1 MERLFATHRV
11 RKSDT
16 LDGLWRF
23 YPEGK
28 PEDVRHVLIPSCV
41 ETYPGY
47 ENYRGVSIFER
58 EIFLQGNVRFCFK
71 GVSHTAE
78 IFLDGE
84 KIGGHYNAYTPFEI
98 VVKDVK
104 KGKHLLCVKADNR
117 CHPDSALH
125 LINDYFNYGGISR
138 PVVCEEVGELWLRRL
153 RVRPFRKG
161 GTWHGE
167 ITIQI
172 ENLTGEDRKAGVTF
186 DLEECSGEQIFSAK
200 REAVILH
207 PGCNEWKTEMAF
219 PGVESYEPESPRLY
233 QVWAQIWEKDEVID
247 DLIDRTGFRE
257 IKIQG
262 NRIYFNEKPITIRGF
277 NRHEDH
283 ALFGCAIP
291 PEGMDYDL
299 RLMEEMGANA
309 VRTCHYPNDERFL
322 DLCDEKGILVWEEG
336 HARGLDEKQMRHP
349 NFRQQS
355 LDCLRE
361 MVENHYNH
369 PAIFTWGILNEC
381 ASETE
386 YGREVYSEQYSLLR
400 ELDKSRPLTSAT
412 CRHFTDTCLDLPD
425 IVSVNIYPG
434 WYFDEDVQEYLEKE
448 YAWVQETGGK
458 GKPFLVSEIGAG
470 GISGYHAP
478 HRPKWSEE
486 RQSDILKEQLEGVL
500 QFQAGSGVF
509 IWQFCDGRVP
519 DENFSGRP
527 CCQNN
532 KGVVDG
538 YRRRKLAFETVKEIF
553 NAYFCFK
560 EPLDRF

>member
-1 MERLFATHRV
+1 MEANMERLFKTHRV
-11 RKSDT
+11 RENSV
-16 LDGLWRF
+16 LEGLWRF

-28 PEDVRHVLIPSCV
+28 PDEYRQVLIPSCV

-47 ENYRGVSIFER
+47 ENYRGIGVFEK
-58 EIFLQGNVRFCFK
+58 ELFAKGNVRLCLK

-78 IFLDGE
+78 VFWDGE
-84 KIGGHYNAYTPFEI
+84 KIGGHYNAYTPFEM

-104 KGKHLLCVKADNR
+104 AGNHLLCVKADNS

-125 LINDYFNYGGISR
+125 VINDYYNYGGITR
-138 PVVCEEVGELWLRRL
+138 PVIVEEVGEVWIRQIH
-153 RVRPFRKG
+153 VRPFKEDG
-161 GTWHGE
+161 IWHGE
-167 ITIQI
+167 FSVRI
-172 ENLTGEDRKAGVTF
+172 ENLADDKRQVGITL
-186 DLEECSGEQIFSAK
+186 DLERGSSLQAFSMEK
-200 REAVILH
+200 ETITLQ
-207 PGCNEWKTEMAF
+207 PGLNLWKKEIAL
-219 PGVESYEPESPRLY
+219 PGAESYELDAPKLY
-233 QVWAQIWEKDEVID
+233 QVWGRLWEEGEVVD
-247 DLIDRTGFRE
+247 DLIDRVGFRE
-257 IKIQG
+257 IKVQG
-262 NRIYFNEKPITIRGF
+262 NRVYFNDKPVRIKGF

-291 PEGMDYDL
+291 VEGMDYDL

-336 HARGLDEKQMRHP
+336 HARGLDEQQMRHP
-349 NFRQQS
+349 NFRKQS
-355 LDCLRE
+355 LDCLKE

-369 PAIFTWGILNEC
+369 PSIFTWGILNEC

-386 YGREVYSEQYSLLR
+386 YGREVYWEQYALLR
-400 ELDKSRPLTSAT
+400 KLDKSRPLTSAT
-412 CRHFTDTCLDLPD
+412 CRHFSDICLDLPD

-434 WYFDEDVQEYLEKE
+434 WYFDEDVKGYLEKI
-448 YAWVQETGGK
+448 YGWVQETEGK

-486 RQSDILKEQLEGVL
+486 WQCDILKEQLLGVL
-500 QFQAGSGVF
+500 GFEAGSGVF

-519 DENFSGRP
+519 DENFGGRP

-532 KGVVDG
+532 KGIVDG

-553 NAYFCFK
+553 TGK
-560 EPLDRF
+560 

>member
-1 MERLFATHRV
+1 MERLFKTHRV
-11 RKSDT
+11 RENSV
-16 LDGLWRF
+16 LEGLWRF

-28 PEDVRHVLIPSCV
+28 PDEYRQVLIPSCV

-47 ENYRGVSIFER
+47 ENYRGIGVFER
-58 EIFLQGNVRFCFK
+58 ELFAKGNVRLCLK

-78 IFLDGE
+78 VFWDGE
-84 KIGGHYNAYTPFEI
+84 KIGGHYNAYTPFEM

-104 KGKHLLCVKADNR
+104 AGKHLLCVKADNS

-125 LINDYFNYGGISR
+125 VINDYYNYGGITR
-138 PVVCEEVGELWLRRL
+138 PVIVEEVGEVWIRQIH
-153 RVRPFRKG
+153 VRSYKKDDI
-161 GTWHGE
+161 WHGE
-167 ITIQI
+167 FSVRI
-172 ENLTGEDRKAGVTF
+172 ENLADDKRQVGITL
-186 DLEECSGEQIFSAK
+186 DLESGSSLQAFSMEK
-200 REAVILH
+200 ETITLQ
-207 PGCNEWKTEMAF
+207 PGLNLWKKEIAL
-219 PGVESYEPESPRLY
+219 PAAESYELDAPKLY
-233 QVWAQIWEKDEVID
+233 QVWGRLWEEGEVVD
-247 DLIDRTGFRE
+247 DLIDRVGFRE
-257 IKIQG
+257 IKVQG
-262 NRIYFNEKPITIRGF
+262 NRVYFNDKPVRIKGF

-291 PEGMDYDL
+291 VEGMDYDL

-336 HARGLDEKQMRHP
+336 HARGLDEQQMRHP
-349 NFRQQS
+349 NFRKQS
-355 LDCLRE
+355 LDCLKE

-369 PAIFTWGILNEC
+369 PSIFTWGILNEC

-386 YGREVYSEQYSLLR
+386 YGREVYWEQYALLR
-400 ELDKSRPLTSAT
+400 KLDKSRPLTSAT
-412 CRHFTDTCLDLPD
+412 CRHFSDICLDLPD

-434 WYFDEDVQEYLEKE
+434 WYFDEDVKGYLEKI
-448 YAWVQETGGK
+448 YGWVQETEGK

-486 RQSDILKEQLEGVL
+486 RQCDILKEQLLGVL
-500 QFQAGSGVF
+500 GFEAGSGVF

-519 DENFSGRP
+519 DENFGGRP

-532 KGVVDG
+532 KGIVDG

-553 NAYFCFK
+553 TGK
-560 EPLDRF
+560 

>member
-1 MERLFATHRV
+1 MEADMERLFKTHRV
-11 RKSDT
+11 RESSV
-16 LDGLWRF
+16 LEGIWRF
-23 YPEGK
+23 YPEGR
-28 PEDVRHVLIPSCV
+28 PDEYRQVLIPSCV

-47 ENYRGVSIFER
+47 ENYRGIGVFEK
-58 EIFLQGNVRFCFK
+58 EIFAKGNVRLCLK

-78 IFLDGE
+78 VFWDGE
-84 KIGGHYNAYTPFEI
+84 KIGGHYNAYTPFEM

-104 KGKHLLCVKADNR
+104 AGKHLLRVKADNS

-125 LINDYFNYGGISR
+125 VINDYYNYGGITR
-138 PVVCEEVGELWLRRL
+138 PVIVEEVGEVWIRQIH
-153 RVRPFRKG
+153 VRPYKKDDI
-161 GTWHGE
+161 WHGE
-167 ITIQI
+167 FSVRI
-172 ENLTGEDRKAGVTF
+172 ENLADDKRQVGITL
-186 DLEECSGEQIFSAK
+186 DLESGSSLQAFSMEK
-200 REAVILH
+200 ETITLQ
-207 PGCNEWKTEMAF
+207 PGLNLWKKEIAL
-219 PGVESYEPESPRLY
+219 PGAESYELDAPKLY
-233 QVWAQIWEKDEVID
+233 QVWGRLWEEGEVVD
-247 DLIDRTGFRE
+247 DLIDRVGFRE
-257 IKIQG
+257 IKVQG
-262 NRIYFNEKPITIRGF
+262 NRVYFNDKPVRIKGF

-291 PEGMDYDL
+291 VEGMDYDL

-336 HARGLDEKQMRHP
+336 HARGLDEQQMRHP
-349 NFRQQS
+349 NFRKQS
-355 LDCLRE
+355 LDCLKE

-369 PAIFTWGILNEC
+369 PSIFTWGILNEC

-386 YGREVYSEQYSLLR
+386 YGREVYWEQYALLR
-400 ELDKSRPLTSAT
+400 KLDKSRPLTSAT
-412 CRHFTDTCLDLPD
+412 CRHFSDICLDLPD

-434 WYFDEDVQEYLEKE
+434 WYFDEDVKGYLEKI
-448 YAWVQETGGK
+448 YGWVQETEGK

-486 RQSDILKEQLEGVL
+486 RQCDILKEQLLGVL
-500 QFQAGSGVF
+500 GFEAGSGVF

-519 DENFSGRP
+519 DENFGGRP

-532 KGVVDG
+532 KGIVDG

-553 NAYFCFK
+553 TGK
-560 EPLDRF
+560 

>member
-1 MERLFATHRV
+1 MEANMERLFKTHRV
-11 RKSDT
+11 RENSV
-16 LDGLWRF
+16 LEGLWRF
-23 YPEGK
+23 YPEGR
-28 PEDVRHVLIPSCV
+28 PDEYRQVLIPSCV

-47 ENYRGVSIFER
+47 ENYRGIGVFEK
-58 EIFLQGNVRFCFK
+58 ELFAKGNVRLCLK

-78 IFLDGE
+78 VFWDGE
-84 KIGGHYNAYTPFEI
+84 KIGGHYNAYTPFEM

-104 KGKHLLCVKADNR
+104 AGKHLLCVKADNS

-125 LINDYFNYGGISR
+125 VINDYYNYGGITR
-138 PVVCEEVGELWLRRL
+138 PVIVEEVGEVWIRQIH
-153 RVRPFRKG
+153 VRPYKKDDI
-161 GTWHGE
+161 WHGE
-167 ITIQI
+167 FSVRI
-172 ENLTGEDRKAGVTF
+172 ENLADDKRQVGITL
-186 DLEECSGEQIFSAK
+186 DLESGSSLQAFSMEK
-200 REAVILH
+200 ETITLQ
-207 PGCNEWKTEMAF
+207 PGLNLWKKEIAL
-219 PGVESYEPESPRLY
+219 PAAESYELDAPKLY
-233 QVWAQIWEKDEVID
+233 QVWGRLWEEGEVVD
-247 DLIDRTGFRE
+247 DLIDRMGFRE
-257 IKIQG
+257 IKVQG
-262 NRIYFNEKPITIRGF
+262 NRVYFNDKPVRIKGF

-291 PEGMDYDL
+291 VEGMDYDL

-349 NFRQQS
+349 NFRKQS
-355 LDCLRE
+355 LDCLQE

-369 PAIFTWGILNEC
+369 PSIFTWGILNEC

-386 YGREVYSEQYSLLR
+386 YGREVYGEQYALLR
-400 ELDKSRPLTSAT
+400 KLDKSRPLTSAT
-412 CRHFTDTCLDLPD
+412 CRHFSDICLDLPD

-434 WYFDEDVQEYLEKE
+434 WYFDEDVKGYLEKI
-448 YAWVQETGGK
+448 YGWVQETEGK

-486 RQSDILKEQLEGVL
+486 RQCDILKEQLLGVL
-500 QFQAGSGVF
+500 GFEAGSGVF

-519 DENFSGRP
+519 DENFGGRP

-532 KGVVDG
+532 KGIVDG

-553 NAYFCFK
+553 TGK
-560 EPLDRF
+560 

>member
-1 MERLFATHRV
+1 MERLFKTHRV
-11 RKSDT
+11 RENSV
-16 LDGLWRF
+16 LEGIWRF
-23 YPEGK
+23 YPEGR
-28 PEDVRHVLIPSCV
+28 PDERRQVLIPSCV

-47 ENYRGVSIFER
+47 ENYRGIGVFEK
-58 EIFLQGNVRFCFK
+58 ELFAKGNVRLCLK

-78 IFLDGE
+78 VFWDGE
-84 KIGGHYNAYTPFEI
+84 KIGGHYNAYTPFEM

-104 KGKHLLCVKADNR
+104 AGNHLLCVKADNS

-125 LINDYFNYGGISR
+125 VINDYYNYGGITR
-138 PVVCEEVGELWLRRL
+138 PVIVEEVGEVWIRQIH
-153 RVRPFRKG
+153 VRPFKEDG
-161 GTWHGE
+161 IWHGE
-167 ITIQI
+167 FSVRI
-172 ENLTGEDRKAGVTF
+172 ENLADDKRQVGITL
-186 DLEECSGEQIFSAK
+186 DLESGSSLQAFSMEK
-200 REAVILH
+200 ETITLQ
-207 PGCNEWKTEMAF
+207 PGLNLWKKEIAL
-219 PGVESYEPESPRLY
+219 PAAESYELDAPKLY
-233 QVWAQIWEKDEVID
+233 QVWGRLWEEGEVVD
-247 DLIDRTGFRE
+247 DLIDRMGFRE
-257 IKIQG
+257 IKVQG
-262 NRIYFNEKPITIRGF
+262 NRVYFNDKPVRIKGF

-291 PEGMDYDL
+291 VEGMDYDL

-349 NFRQQS
+349 NFQKQS
-355 LDCLRE
+355 LDCLQE

-369 PAIFTWGILNEC
+369 PSIFTWGILNEC

-386 YGREVYSEQYSLLR
+386 YGREVYWEQYALLR
-400 ELDKSRPLTSAT
+400 KLDKSRPLTSAT
-412 CRHFTDTCLDLPD
+412 CRHFSDICLDLPD

-434 WYFDEDVQEYLEKE
+434 WYFDEDVKGYLEKI
-448 YAWVQETGGK
+448 YGWVQETEGK

-486 RQSDILKEQLEGVL
+486 RQCDILKEQLLGVL
-500 QFQAGSGVF
+500 GFEAGSGVF

-519 DENFSGRP
+519 DENFGGRP

-532 KGVVDG
+532 KGIVDG

-553 NAYFCFK
+553 TGK
-560 EPLDRF
+560 

>member
-1 MERLFATHRV
+1 MEADMERLFKTHRV
-11 RKSDT
+11 RESGV
-16 LDGLWRF
+16 LEGIWRF
-23 YPEGK
+23 YPEGR
-28 PEDVRHVLIPSCV
+28 PDECRQVLIPSCV

-47 ENYRGVSIFER
+47 ENYRGIGVFEK
-58 EIFLQGNVRFCFK
+58 ELFAKGNVRLCLK

-78 IFLDGE
+78 VFWDGE

-104 KGKHLLCVKADNR
+104 AGNHLLCVKADNS

-125 LINDYFNYGGISR
+125 VINDYYNYGGITR
-138 PVVCEEVGELWLRRL
+138 PVIVEEVGEVWIRQIH
-153 RVRPFRKG
+153 VRPYKEDG
-161 GTWHGE
+161 IWHGE
-167 ITIQI
+167 FSVRI
-172 ENLTGEDRKAGVTF
+172 ENLADDKRQVGITL
-186 DLEECSGEQIFSAK
+186 DLESGSSLQAFSMEK
-200 REAVILH
+200 EMITLQ
-207 PGCNEWKTEMAF
+207 PGLNLWKKEIAL
-219 PGVESYEPESPRLY
+219 PGAESYELDAPKLY
-233 QVWAQIWEKDEVID
+233 QVWGRLWEEGEVVD
-247 DLIDRTGFRE
+247 DLIDRVGFRE
-257 IKIQG
+257 IKVQG
-262 NRIYFNEKPITIRGF
+262 NRVYFNDKPVRIKGF

-291 PEGMDYDL
+291 VEGMDYDL

-349 NFRQQS
+349 NFRKQS
-355 LDCLRE
+355 LDCLKE

-369 PAIFTWGILNEC
+369 PSIFTWGILNEC

-386 YGREVYSEQYSLLR
+386 YGREVYGEQYALLR
-400 ELDKSRPLTSAT
+400 KLDGSRPLTSAT
-412 CRHFTDTCLDLPD
+412 CRHFSDICLDLPD

-434 WYFDEDVQEYLEKE
+434 WYFDEDVKGYLEKI
-448 YAWVQETGGK
+448 YGWVQETEGK

-486 RQSDILKEQLEGVL
+486 RQCDILKEQLLGVL
-500 QFQAGSGVF
+500 GFEAGSGVF

-519 DENFSGRP
+519 DENFGGRP

-532 KGVVDG
+532 KGIVDG
-538 YRRRKLAFETVKEIF
+538 YRRRKLAFETVKEVF
-553 NAYFCFK
+553 TG
-560 EPLDRF
+560 R

>member
-1 MERLFATHRV
+1 MERLFKTHRV
-11 RKSDT
+11 RENSV
-16 LDGLWRF
+16 LEGLWRF

-28 PEDVRHVLIPSCV
+28 PDEYRQVLIPSCV

-47 ENYRGVSIFER
+47 ENYRGIGVFEK
-58 EIFLQGNVRFCFK
+58 EIFAKGNVRLCLK

-78 IFLDGE
+78 VFWDGE
-84 KIGGHYNAYTPFEI
+84 KIGGHYNAYTPFEM

-104 KGKHLLCVKADNR
+104 AGKHLLRVKADNS

-125 LINDYFNYGGISR
+125 VINDYYNYGGITR
-138 PVVCEEVGELWLRRL
+138 PVIVEEVGEVWIRQIH
-153 RVRPFRKG
+153 VRPFKEDG
-161 GTWHGE
+161 IWHGE
-167 ITIQI
+167 FSVRI
-172 ENLTGEDRKAGVTF
+172 ENLADDKRQVGITL
-186 DLEECSGEQIFSAK
+186 DLESGSYLQAFSMEK
-200 REAVILH
+200 ETITLQPGLNQWKKVIAL
-207 PGCNEWKTEMAF
+207 PDA
-219 PGVESYEPESPRLY
+219 ESYELDAPKLY
-233 QVWAQIWEKDEVID
+233 QVWGRLWEEGEVVD
-247 DLIDRTGFRE
+247 DLIDRMGFRE
-257 IKIQG
+257 IKVQG
-262 NRIYFNEKPITIRGF
+262 NRVYFNDKPVRIKGF

-291 PEGMDYDL
+291 VEGMDYDL

-336 HARGLDEKQMRHP
+336 HARGLDEQQMRHP
-349 NFRQQS
+349 NFRKQS
-355 LDCLRE
+355 LDCLKE

-369 PAIFTWGILNEC
+369 PSIFTWGILNEC

-386 YGREVYSEQYSLLR
+386 YGREVYGEQYALLR
-400 ELDKSRPLTSAT
+400 KLDKSRPLTSAT
-412 CRHFTDTCLDLPD
+412 CRHFSDICLDLPD

-434 WYFDEDVQEYLEKE
+434 WYFDEDVKGYLEKI
-448 YAWVQETGGK
+448 YGWVQETEGK

-486 RQSDILKEQLEGVL
+486 RQCDILKEQLLGVL
-500 QFQAGSGVF
+500 GFEAGSGVF

-519 DENFSGRP
+519 DENFGGRP

-532 KGVVDG
+532 KGIVDG

-553 NAYFCFK
+553 TGK
-560 EPLDRF
+560 

>member
-1 MERLFATHRV
+1 MEANMERLFKTHRV
-11 RKSDT
+11 RENSV
-16 LDGLWRF
+16 LEGLWRF

-28 PEDVRHVLIPSCV
+28 PDEYRQVLIPSCV

-47 ENYRGVSIFER
+47 ENYRGIGVFEK
-58 EIFLQGNVRFCFK
+58 EIFAKGNVRLCLK

-78 IFLDGE
+78 VFWDGE
-84 KIGGHYNAYTPFEI
+84 KIGGHYNAYTPFEM

-104 KGKHLLCVKADNR
+104 AGKHLLRVKADNS

-125 LINDYFNYGGISR
+125 VINDYYNYGGITR
-138 PVVCEEVGELWLRRL
+138 PVIVEEVGEVWIRQIH
-153 RVRPFRKG
+153 VRPFKEDG
-161 GTWHGE
+161 IWHGE
-167 ITIQI
+167 FSVRI
-172 ENLTGEDRKAGVTF
+172 ENLADDKRQVGITL
-186 DLEECSGEQIFSAK
+186 DLESGSYLQAFSMEK
-200 REAVILH
+200 ETITLQPGLNQWKKVIAL
-207 PGCNEWKTEMAF
+207 PDA
-219 PGVESYEPESPRLY
+219 ESYELDAPKLY
-233 QVWAQIWEKDEVID
+233 QVWGRLWEEGEVVD
-247 DLIDRTGFRE
+247 DLIDRMGFRE
-257 IKIQG
+257 IKVQG
-262 NRIYFNEKPITIRGF
+262 NRVYFNDKPVRIKGF

-291 PEGMDYDL
+291 VEGMDYDL

-336 HARGLDEKQMRHP
+336 HARGLDEQQMRHP
-349 NFRQQS
+349 NFRKQS
-355 LDCLRE
+355 LDCLKE

-369 PAIFTWGILNEC
+369 PSIFTWGILNEC

-386 YGREVYSEQYSLLR
+386 YGREVYGEQYALLR
-400 ELDKSRPLTSAT
+400 KLDKSRPLTSAT
-412 CRHFTDTCLDLPD
+412 CRHFSDICLDLPD

-434 WYFDEDVQEYLEKE
+434 WYFDEDVKGYLEKI
-448 YAWVQETGGK
+448 YGWVQETEGK

-486 RQSDILKEQLEGVL
+486 RQCDILKEQLLGVL
-500 QFQAGSGVF
+500 GFEAGSGVF

-519 DENFSGRP
+519 DENFGGRP

-532 KGVVDG
+532 KGIVDG

-553 NAYFCFK
+553 TGK
-560 EPLDRF
+560 

>member
-1 MERLFATHRV
+1 MEADMERLFKTHRV
-11 RKSDT
+11 RESSV
-16 LDGLWRF
+16 LEGIWRF
-23 YPEGK
+23 YPEGR
-28 PEDVRHVLIPSCV
+28 PDERRQVLIPSCV

-47 ENYRGVSIFER
+47 ENYRGIGVFEK
-58 EIFLQGNVRFCFK
+58 ELFAKGNVRLCLK

-78 IFLDGE
+78 VFWDGE
-84 KIGGHYNAYTPFEI
+84 KIGGHYNAYTPFEM

-104 KGKHLLCVKADNR
+104 AGNHLLCVKADNS

-125 LINDYFNYGGISR
+125 VINDYYNYGGITR
-138 PVVCEEVGELWLRRL
+138 PVIVEEVGEVWIRQIH
-153 RVRPFRKG
+153 VRPFKEDG
-161 GTWHGE
+161 IWHGE
-167 ITIQI
+167 FSVRI
-172 ENLTGEDRKAGVTF
+172 ENLADDKRQVGITL
-186 DLEECSGEQIFSAK
+186 DLESGSYLQAFSMEK
-200 REAVILH
+200 ETITLQPGLNQWKKVIAL
-207 PGCNEWKTEMAF
+207 PDA
-219 PGVESYEPESPRLY
+219 ESYELDAPKLY
-233 QVWAQIWEKDEVID
+233 QVWGRLWEEGEVVD
-247 DLIDRTGFRE
+247 DLIDRMGFRE
-257 IKIQG
+257 IKVQG
-262 NRIYFNEKPITIRGF
+262 NRVYFNDKPVRIKGF

-291 PEGMDYDL
+291 VEGMDYDL

-336 HARGLDEKQMRHP
+336 HARGLDEQQMRHP
-349 NFRQQS
+349 NFRKQS
-355 LDCLRE
+355 LDCLKE

-369 PAIFTWGILNEC
+369 PSIFTWGILNEC

-386 YGREVYSEQYSLLR
+386 YGREVYGEQYALLR
-400 ELDKSRPLTSAT
+400 KLDKSRPLTSAT
-412 CRHFTDTCLDLPD
+412 CRHFSDICLDLPD

-434 WYFDEDVQEYLEKE
+434 WYFDEDVKGYLEKI
-448 YAWVQETGGK
+448 YGWVQETEGK

-486 RQSDILKEQLEGVL
+486 RQCDILKEQLLGVL
-500 QFQAGSGVF
+500 GFEAGSGVF

-519 DENFSGRP
+519 DENFGGRP

-532 KGVVDG
+532 KGIVDG

-553 NAYFCFK
+553 TGK
-560 EPLDRF
+560 

>member
-1 MERLFATHRV
+1 MERLFKTHRV
-11 RKSDT
+11 RENSV
-16 LDGLWRF
+16 LEGIWRF
-23 YPEGK
+23 YPEGR
-28 PEDVRHVLIPSCV
+28 PDERRQVLIPSCV

-47 ENYRGVSIFER
+47 ENYRGIGVFEK
-58 EIFLQGNVRFCFK
+58 ELFAKGNVRLCLK

-78 IFLDGE
+78 VFWDGE
-84 KIGGHYNAYTPFEI
+84 KIGGHYNAYTPFEM

-104 KGKHLLCVKADNR
+104 AGNHLLCVKADNS

-125 LINDYFNYGGISR
+125 VINDYYNYGGITR
-138 PVVCEEVGELWLRRL
+138 PVIVEEVGEVWIRQIH
-153 RVRPFRKG
+153 VRPFKEDG
-161 GTWHGE
+161 IWHGE
-167 ITIQI
+167 FSVRI
-172 ENLTGEDRKAGVTF
+172 ENLADDKRQVGITL
-186 DLEECSGEQIFSAK
+186 DLESGSSLQAFSMEK
-200 REAVILH
+200 ETITLQ
-207 PGCNEWKTEMAF
+207 PGLNLWKKEIAL
-219 PGVESYEPESPRLY
+219 PAAESYELDAPKLY
-233 QVWAQIWEKDEVID
+233 QVWGRLWEEGEVVD
-247 DLIDRTGFRE
+247 DLIDRVGFRE
-257 IKIQG
+257 IKVQG
-262 NRIYFNEKPITIRGF
+262 NRVYFNDKPVRIKGF

-291 PEGMDYDL
+291 VEGMDYDL

-336 HARGLDEKQMRHP
+336 HARGLDEQQMRHP
-349 NFRQQS
+349 NFRKQS
-355 LDCLRE
+355 LDCLKE

-369 PAIFTWGILNEC
+369 PSIFTWGILNEC

-386 YGREVYSEQYSLLR
+386 YGREVYWEQYALLR
-400 ELDKSRPLTSAT
+400 KLDKSRPLTSAT
-412 CRHFTDTCLDLPD
+412 CRHFSDICLDLPD

-434 WYFDEDVQEYLEKE
+434 WYFDEDVKGYLEKI
-448 YAWVQETGGK
+448 YGWVQETEGK

-486 RQSDILKEQLEGVL
+486 RQCDILKEQLLGVL
-500 QFQAGSGVF
+500 GFEAGSGVF

-519 DENFSGRP
+519 DENFGGRP

-532 KGVVDG
+532 KGIVDG

-553 NAYFCFK
+553 TGK
-560 EPLDRF
+560 

>member
-1 MERLFATHRV
+1 MERLFKTHRV
-11 RKSDT
+11 RENSV
-16 LDGLWRF
+16 LEGLWRF

-28 PEDVRHVLIPSCV
+28 PDEYRQVLIPSCV

-47 ENYRGVSIFER
+47 ENYRGIGVFEK
-58 EIFLQGNVRFCFK
+58 ELFAKGNVRLCLK

-78 IFLDGE
+78 VFWDGE
-84 KIGGHYNAYTPFEI
+84 KIGGHYNAYTPFEM

-104 KGKHLLCVKADNR
+104 AGKHLLCVKADNS

-125 LINDYFNYGGISR
+125 VINDYYNYGGITR
-138 PVVCEEVGELWLRRL
+138 PVIVEEVGEVWIRQIH
-153 RVRPFRKG
+153 VRSYKKDDI
-161 GTWHGE
+161 WHGE
-167 ITIQI
+167 FSVRI
-172 ENLTGEDRKAGVTF
+172 ENLADDKRQVGITL
-186 DLEECSGEQIFSAK
+186 DLESGSSLQAFSMEK
-200 REAVILH
+200 ETITLQ
-207 PGCNEWKTEMAF
+207 PGLNLWKKEIAL
-219 PGVESYEPESPRLY
+219 PAAESYELDAPKLY
-233 QVWAQIWEKDEVID
+233 QVWGRLWEEGEVVD
-247 DLIDRTGFRE
+247 DLIDRMGFRE
-257 IKIQG
+257 IKVQG
-262 NRIYFNEKPITIRGF
+262 NRVYFNDKPVRIKGF

-291 PEGMDYDL
+291 VEGMDYDL

-336 HARGLDEKQMRHP
+336 HARGLDEQQMRHP
-349 NFRQQS
+349 NFRKQS
-355 LDCLRE
+355 LDCLKE

-369 PAIFTWGILNEC
+369 PSIFTWGILNEC

-386 YGREVYSEQYSLLR
+386 YGREVYWEQYALLR
-400 ELDKSRPLTSAT
+400 KLDKSRPLTSAT
-412 CRHFTDTCLDLPD
+412 CRHFSDICLDLPD

-434 WYFDEDVQEYLEKE
+434 WYFDEDVKGYLEKI
-448 YAWVQETGGK
+448 YGWVQETEGK

-486 RQSDILKEQLEGVL
+486 RQCDILKEQLLGVL
-500 QFQAGSGVF
+500 GFEAGSGVF

-519 DENFSGRP
+519 DENFGGRP

-532 KGVVDG
+532 KGIVDG

-553 NAYFCFK
+553 TGK
-560 EPLDRF
+560 

>member
-1 MERLFATHRV
+1 MERLFKTHRV
-11 RKSDT
+11 RENSV
-16 LDGLWRF
+16 LEGIWRF
-23 YPEGK
+23 YPEGR
-28 PEDVRHVLIPSCV
+28 PDERRQVLIPSCV

-47 ENYRGVSIFER
+47 ENYRGIGVFEK
-58 EIFLQGNVRFCFK
+58 ELFAKGNVRLCLK

-78 IFLDGE
+78 VFWDGE
-84 KIGGHYNAYTPFEI
+84 KIGGHYNAYTPFEM

-104 KGKHLLCVKADNR
+104 AGNHLLCVKADNS

-125 LINDYFNYGGISR
+125 VINDYYNYGGITR
-138 PVVCEEVGELWLRRL
+138 PVIVEEVGEVWIRQIH
-153 RVRPFRKG
+153 VRPFKEDG
-161 GTWHGE
+161 IWHGE
-167 ITIQI
+167 FSVRI
-172 ENLTGEDRKAGVTF
+172 ENLADDKRQVGITL
-186 DLEECSGEQIFSAK
+186 DLESGSSLQAFSMEK
-200 REAVILH
+200 ETITLQ
-207 PGCNEWKTEMAF
+207 PGLNLWKKEIAL
-219 PGVESYEPESPRLY
+219 PGAESYELDAPKLY
-233 QVWAQIWEKDEVID
+233 QVWGRLWEEGEVVD
-247 DLIDRTGFRE
+247 DLIDRVGFRE
-257 IKIQG
+257 IKVQG
-262 NRIYFNEKPITIRGF
+262 NRVYFNDKPVRIKGF

-291 PEGMDYDL
+291 VEGMDYDL

-349 NFRQQS
+349 NFRKQS
-355 LDCLRE
+355 LDCLKE

-369 PAIFTWGILNEC
+369 PSIFTWGILNEC

-386 YGREVYSEQYSLLR
+386 YGREVYGEQYALLR
-400 ELDKSRPLTSAT
+400 KLDKSRPLTSAT
-412 CRHFTDTCLDLPD
+412 CRHFSDICLDLPD

-434 WYFDEDVQEYLEKE
+434 WYFDEDVKGYLEKI
-448 YAWVQETGGK
+448 YGWVQETEGK

-486 RQSDILKEQLEGVL
+486 RQCDILKEQLLGVL
-500 QFQAGSGVF
+500 GFEAGSGVF

-519 DENFSGRP
+519 DENFGGRP

-532 KGVVDG
+532 KGIVDG

-553 NAYFCFK
+553 TGK
-560 EPLDRF
+560 

>member
-1 MERLFATHRV
+1 MERLFKTHRV
-11 RKSDT
+11 RESSV
-16 LDGLWRF
+16 LEGIWRF
-23 YPEGK
+23 YPEGR
-28 PEDVRHVLIPSCV
+28 PDEYRQVLIPSCV

-47 ENYRGVSIFER
+47 ENYRGIGVFEK
-58 EIFLQGNVRFCFK
+58 EIFAKGNVRLCLK

-78 IFLDGE
+78 VFWDGE
-84 KIGGHYNAYTPFEI
+84 KIGGHYNAYTPFEM

-104 KGKHLLCVKADNR
+104 AGKHLLRVKADNS

-125 LINDYFNYGGISR
+125 VINDYYNYGGITR
-138 PVVCEEVGELWLRRL
+138 PVIVEEVGEVWIRQIH
-153 RVRPFRKG
+153 VRPYKKDDI
-161 GTWHGE
+161 WHGE
-167 ITIQI
+167 FSVRI
-172 ENLTGEDRKAGVTF
+172 ENLADDKRQVGITL
-186 DLEECSGEQIFSAK
+186 DLESGSSLQAFSMEK
-200 REAVILH
+200 ETITLQ
-207 PGCNEWKTEMAF
+207 PGLNLWKKEIAL
-219 PGVESYEPESPRLY
+219 PGAESYELDAPKLY
-233 QVWAQIWEKDEVID
+233 QVWGRLWEEGEVVD
-247 DLIDRTGFRE
+247 DLIDRVGFRE
-257 IKIQG
+257 IKVQG
-262 NRIYFNEKPITIRGF
+262 NRVYFNDKPVRIKGF

-291 PEGMDYDL
+291 VEGMDYDL

-336 HARGLDEKQMRHP
+336 HARGLDEQQMRHP
-349 NFRQQS
+349 NFRKQS
-355 LDCLRE
+355 LDCLKE

-369 PAIFTWGILNEC
+369 PSIFTWGILNEC

-386 YGREVYSEQYSLLR
+386 YGREVYWEQYALLR
-400 ELDKSRPLTSAT
+400 KLDKSRPLTSAT
-412 CRHFTDTCLDLPD
+412 CRHFSDICLDLPD

-434 WYFDEDVQEYLEKE
+434 WYFDEDVKGYLEKI
-448 YAWVQETGGK
+448 YGWVQETEGK

-486 RQSDILKEQLEGVL
+486 RQCDILKEQLLGVL
-500 QFQAGSGVF
+500 GFEAGSGVF

-519 DENFSGRP
+519 DENFGGRP

-532 KGVVDG
+532 KGIVDG

-553 NAYFCFK
+553 TGK
-560 EPLDRF
+560 

>member
-1 MERLFATHRV
+1 MERLFKTHRV
-11 RKSDT
+11 RENSV
-16 LDGLWRF
+16 LEGLWRF

-28 PEDVRHVLIPSCV
+28 PDEYRQVLIPSCV

-47 ENYRGVSIFER
+47 ENSRGIGVFDTEL
-58 EIFLQGNVRFCFK
+58 FAKGNVRLCLK

-78 IFLDGE
+78 VFWDGE
-84 KIGGHYNAYTPFEI
+84 KIGGHYNAYTPFEM

-104 KGKHLLCVKADNR
+104 AGKHLLCVKADNS

-125 LINDYFNYGGISR
+125 VINDYYNYGGITR
-138 PVVCEEVGELWLRRL
+138 PVIVEEVGEVWIRQIH
-153 RVRPFRKG
+153 VRSYKKDDI
-161 GTWHGE
+161 WHGE
-167 ITIQI
+167 FSVRI
-172 ENLTGEDRKAGVTF
+172 ENLADDKRQVGITL
-186 DLEECSGEQIFSAK
+186 DLESGSSLQAFSMEK
-200 REAVILH
+200 ETITLQ
-207 PGCNEWKTEMAF
+207 PGLNLWKKEIAL
-219 PGVESYEPESPRLY
+219 PAAESYELDAPKLY
-233 QVWAQIWEKDEVID
+233 QVWGRLWEEGEVVD
-247 DLIDRTGFRE
+247 DLIDRVGFRE
-257 IKIQG
+257 IKVQG
-262 NRIYFNEKPITIRGF
+262 NRVYFNDKPVRIKGF

-291 PEGMDYDL
+291 VEGMDYDL

-336 HARGLDEKQMRHP
+336 HARGLDEQQMRHP
-349 NFRQQS
+349 NFRKQS
-355 LDCLRE
+355 LDCLKE

-369 PAIFTWGILNEC
+369 PSIFTWGILNEC

-386 YGREVYSEQYSLLR
+386 YGREVYWEQYALLR
-400 ELDKSRPLTSAT
+400 KLDKSRPLTSAT
-412 CRHFTDTCLDLPD
+412 CRHFSDICLDLPD

-434 WYFDEDVQEYLEKE
+434 WYFDEDVKGYLEKI
-448 YAWVQETGGK
+448 YGWVQETEGK

-486 RQSDILKEQLEGVL
+486 RQCDILKEQLLGVL
-500 QFQAGSGVF
+500 GFEAGSGVF

-519 DENFSGRP
+519 DENFGGRP

-532 KGVVDG
+532 KGIVDG
-538 YRRRKLAFETVKEIF
+538 DRRRNLAFETVKEIF
-553 NAYFCFK
+553 TGK
-560 EPLDRF
+560 